1 MGNISIV
8 QGARADGIMAS
19 NETVAEQDLIIDTG
33 FSAVVAGPTK
43 IPNVT
48 VNGNLNAVTEIVV
61 TGTLTIGANGQLNII
76 G

>member
-48 VNGNLNAVTEIVV
+48 VNGNLNAVTELEV
-61 TGTLTIGANGQLNII
+61 TGTLTIVPMAS
-76 G
+76 

>member
-1 MGNISIV
+1 M
-8 QGARADGIMAS
+8 
-19 NETVAEQDLIIDTG
+19 
-33 FSAVVAGPTK
+33 VAGPTK

-48 VNGNLNAVTEIVV
+48 VNGNLNAVTELEV

>member
-19 NETVAEQDLIIDTG
+19 NETVAEQDLIIDVG

-48 VNGNLNAVTEIVV
+48 VNGNLNAVTELEV

>member
-8 QGARADGIMAS
+8 QGARADGMMAS
-19 NETVAEQDLIIDTG
+19 NETVAEQDLIIDVG

-48 VNGNLNAVTEIVV
+48 VNGNLNAVSEIEVS
-61 TGTLTIGANGQLNII
+61 GKLTIGANGQLNII

>member
-8 QGARADGIMAS
+8 QGARADGMMAS
-19 NETVAEQDLIIDTG
+19 NETVAEQDLIIDVG

>member
-8 QGARADGIMAS
+8 NGARADGIMAN
-19 NETVAEQDLIIDTG
+19 NETVAEQDLIIDSG

-48 VNGNLNAVTEIVV
+48 VNGNLNAVTELEV
-61 TGTLTIGANGQLNII
+61 TGTLTIGENGQLNII